1 MFTRLFV
8 FVCTIGIISCS
19 TDFELTT
26 GGKEQPVIYSI
37 LTEDDEYHYVRVEKL
52 FVDED
57 TGPRELAT
65 DSNNVFYDN
74 ITVELIKNNQA
85 QVLTKVNAV
94 ELGMPRDSGI
104 FLSEPNYLY
113 RVSDSEFDIT
123 AEDIVEVRVTL
134 PSDTLVAS
142 ATAPIVGKSELK
154 SPSSTSTQIYLA
166 PSGGTYR
173 VRWDGDEDAAFYDL
187 YFNLHIREISDNTTE
202 YKELLWPIVTARK
215 QDNYTVI
222 GPEFFNFLEASL
234 EPNPNVRR
242 KLDSFDIVI
251 DAGGEALERF
261 IDINNLNTGITSSQV
276 IPNYTN
282 VNNGLGLF
290 SSTSSVTNSGFQFHT
305 GTIDSLRNNPRL
317 QDLNFE

>member
-8 FVCTIGIISCS
+8 FVCIIGILSCS

-52 FVDED
+52 FVDEE

-74 ITVELIKNNQA
+74 ITVELIKNNES
-85 QVLTKVNAV
+85 QVLTKVNAA
-94 ELGMPRDSGI
+94 ELGMARDSGI
-104 FLSEPNYLY
+104 FLSEPNFLY

-123 AEDIVEVRVTL
+123 ANDNVEVRVTF

-142 ATAPIVGKSELK
+142 ATTAIVGKSALK
-154 SPSSTSTQIYLA
+154 RPRDTDIRMFLA
-166 PSGGTYR
+166 PEVGSYIIQ
-173 VRWDGDEDAAFYDL
+173 WDGDEDAAFYDL
-187 YFNLHIREISDNTTE
+187 YFNLHIREISSNTTE
-202 YKELLWPIVTARK
+202 FTEVLWPIVSGRE
-215 QDNYTVI
+215 QDQYTVM
-222 GPEFFNFLEASL
+222 GTSFFNFLDATL

-242 KLDSFDIVI
+242 KIDSFDIVI

-290 SSTSSVTNSGFQFHT
+290 SSVSSVTNTGFQFHP
-305 GTIDSLRNNPRL
+305 GTIDSLRSNPRV